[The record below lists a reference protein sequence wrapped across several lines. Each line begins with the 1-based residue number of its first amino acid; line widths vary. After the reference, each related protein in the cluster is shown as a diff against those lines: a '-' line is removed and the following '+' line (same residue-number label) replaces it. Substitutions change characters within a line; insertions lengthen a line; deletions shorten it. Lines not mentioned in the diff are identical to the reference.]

1 MLLLRKK
8 ELYFF
13 ILLLLV
19 GLTNLVDFY
28 VDFSE
33 GSDSFHLLMEGFL
46 AVAAIGGLILL
57 LREARLR
64 RQQLEVLTSLDLR
77 LQKTELSLNETQAEL
92 QRHRHEYIKIIQ
104 RQFDDWGLTAGEKD
118 VAMLLLKGLSFE
130 EIAAVRKT
138 KEKTVRQQASN
149 IYKKSGINGR
159 HAFSAW
165 FFEDFIQ

>member
-28 VDFSE
+28 VDLSE
-33 GSDSFHLLMEGFL
+33 GSDYFHLIMEGFL
-46 AVAAIGGLILL
+46 AIAAIGGLILL

-77 LQKTELSLNETQAEL
+77 LQKTEQSLNETQAEL

-104 RQFDDWGLTAGEKD
+104 RQFGDWGLTAGEKD

>member
-1 MLLLRKK
+1 MLFLRKK

-19 GLTNLVDFY
+19 GLTNLIDFY
-28 VDFSE
+28 IDASE
-33 GSDSFHLLMEGFL
+33 GSDLFHLIVEGFL
-46 AVAAIGGLILL
+46 AIAAIGGLILL
-57 LREARLR
+57 LREAILR
-64 RQQLEVLTSLDLR
+64 RKQLEVITSLDLR
-77 LQKTELSLNETQAEL
+77 LQKTEQSLSETQAEL

-104 RQFDDWGLTAGEKD
+104 RQFDDWGLTASEKD

-149 IYKKSGINGR
+149 IYKKSDINGR